1 MSIGFAKKLGMT
13 RLFVENKSVPVTV
26 LELEETFVLQR
37 KTVDKDGYS
46 AIQVGAKKV
55 KKVSN
60 PLLGHIK
67 TAIEDA
73 DYGFGLISE
82 FEGKNVPEDKSSFN
96 IADYSENNLL
106 DITGVSVGRGFTGAV
121 KRWHFAGQPQTHGHD
136 HTKAVGSIGARWPQ
150 RVAKG
155 KKMAG
160 KHGKKALTLKKVKI
174 VAIDTELGLLF
185 VNGSM
190 PGANSSYL
198 KVQKVK

>member
-106 DITGVSVGRGFTGAV
+106 DITGVSVGRGFT
-121 KRWHFAGQPQTHGHD
+121 HGHD